1 MKTIKRI
8 TLIIVC
14 ISILYIALSELLTFT
29 ELSLRTWVDVTGQII
44 LVLITP
50 LMLVVLI
57 LMLLYRNKRIHR
69 IIKVVCTV
77 AAVLGYIFCAFY
89 MFLFILFGTQEERM
103 LTRHLLVTDESGVFG
118 GSNYVYYRPVAFF
131 FKTPGEI
138 TNADRLEYLEKKY
151 KKTFAVS
158 ELGGGIYDPEF
169 PEIEVSVY
177 LSRIEFTDNY
187 VEKMTLWYLLKG
199 YNELGIERDY
209 YLLNFG
215 MEERDYM
222 CLRVEGRSDISAVAE
237 DMSKM
242 IDYTMDKEVSDNT
255 SSIYQEN
262 LGRIYYSFGK
272 DEKEYTGV
280 IYFGGKDRGPLVDI
294 EAVVSIAYQQESA
307 GEIQSDQPLKEA
319 HEQYMGT
326 VWNDYED
333 KDPLAYIEEEPEPD
347 DREEAAKA
355 VYDAVLAEEGYSYEV
370 YYNAKG
376 NLYIDL
382 GSKESDDGK
391 TYNYRLVYDRP
402 SKNGACEL
410 FVLYRSAGGKDEEV
424 IENMY
429 AVEMDSGKVVISG
442 KKAWSD
448 IGTKEYREL
457 TGE

>member
-8 TLIIVC
+8 TLITVC
-14 ISILYIALSELLTFT
+14 ISILYIVLSELLTFT
-29 ELSLRTWVDVTGQII
+29 ELSLRTWVNVMGQII

-69 IIKVVCTV
+69 VIKIICAV

-89 MFLFILFGTQEERM
+89 MFIFILFGTQEERM
-103 LTRHLLVTDESGVFG
+103 LTRHLIVTDESGFLG

-131 FKTPGEI
+131 FKTPGEV
-138 TNADRLEYLEKKY
+138 TNTDRLEYLEKKY
-151 KKTFAVS
+151 KKTFVVDES
-158 ELGGGIYDPEF
+158 KDRIYDPEF
-169 PEIEVSVY
+169 PDIEISVY
-177 LSRIEFTDNY
+177 LSRVELTDNY
-187 VEKMTLWYLLKG
+187 IEEMTLWYLLQG

-209 YLLNFG
+209 YLLNLG
-215 MEERDYM
+215 TEERDYM
-222 CLRVEGRSDISAVAE
+222 CLKVNGHSDISAVAE
-237 DMSKM
+237 DISEM
-242 IDYTMDKEVSDNT
+242 IDYTMDKEISDNT

-262 LGRIYYSFGK
+262 LGRIYFTFGK

-280 IYFGGKDRGPLVDI
+280 IYFGGRDRGPLVDI
-294 EAVVSIAYQQESA
+294 EAVISVAYQQEFA
-307 GEIQSDQPLKEA
+307 GEDQPSQPLKEA
-319 HEQYMGT
+319 HEQYEDASRG
-326 VWNDYED
+326 DYEEVD
-333 KDPLAYIEEEPEPD
+333 TPAYIEEDYEPD
-347 DREEAAKA
+347 YREEAAKV

-370 YYNAKG
+370 CYNAKG

-391 TYNYRLVYDRP
+391 TYYYRLVYDRP

-410 FVLYRSAGGKDEEV
+410 FVLYRSAGGTDEV
-424 IENMY
+424 IEDMY

-442 KKAWSD
+442 KKTWSD
-448 IGTKEYREL
+448 VGTEEYREL